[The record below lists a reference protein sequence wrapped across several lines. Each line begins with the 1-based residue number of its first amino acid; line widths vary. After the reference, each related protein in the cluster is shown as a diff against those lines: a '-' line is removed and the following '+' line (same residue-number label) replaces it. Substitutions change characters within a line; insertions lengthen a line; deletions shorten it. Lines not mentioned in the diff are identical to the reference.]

1 MSLFTKSKLKI
12 KPHTSSMREQHRI
25 AGNNFAKPQ
34 TNQSEESN
42 ISFKHILQETLY
54 NSLSQAIIKIFFS
67 PHFILKL
74 FLSLFVIVTS
84 GLASYLA
91 IESTMNYFTYGV
103 TTTSRTVYEAP
114 TLFPKVTFCN
124 ANKFTTKYSRKFF
137 QNHPKYVSFEYVP
150 DGERKDISHDLND
163 VLVHCS
169 FNREECNASDFT
181 WSYDERY
188 GNCYTFNSNFASDGS
203 QVDLK
208 KTSISGSDFGL
219 QLSLY
224 VNIYEELLEYV
235 NNSGAI
241 IRIGN
246 SSYSTYYSNDGL
258 FVPPGFSTYI
268 RVKREFKSMLPKPYS
283 HCEQDRN
290 LPKLRTNTDAY
301 FLNLK
306 DKLPYAYTQQ
316 LCLIECLDRI
326 AIEKFDCSLP
336 FDLSH
341 LNVNVCGP
349 SIIDRIEKYFISNV
363 NEIFGACL
371 PKCPFECNQTIYKT
385 SLSFVSIIGNK
396 MYMSI
401 IRNNSNLMSD
411 FVNRTIDSA
420 QAEKSFVNVYVYY
433 ESLSYTESSETPQM
447 NVIQLLASIGG
458 HLGLFLGVSVFSLAE
473 MVEVFIEIFYFV
485 KK

>member
-1 MSLFTKSKLKI
+1 MSLFTKATLKI
-12 KPHTSSMREQHRI
+12 TPSPSSIQT
-25 AGNNFAKPQ
+25 NNTFAKPQ
-34 TNQSEESN
+34 MNQSEEANESKN
-42 ISFKHILQETLY
+42 SFKHILKETLY
-54 NSLSQAIIKIFFS
+54 NSLCQAIIKIIFS
-67 PHFILKL
+67 PHLIVKL
-74 FLSLFVIVTS
+74 FLILFVLVTS

-91 IESTMNYFTYGV
+91 IESIMNYFTYGV

-137 QNHPKYVSFEYVP
+137 QNHSKYVLFAYVP
-150 DGERKDISHDLND
+150 NDERKAISHDLD
-163 VLVHCS
+163 DILVDCS

-224 VNIYEELLEYV
+224 VNIYEELMEYV

-246 SSYSTYYSNDGL
+246 SSYSTYYSNDGI
-258 FVPPGFSTYI
+258 FVPSGFSTYI

-283 HCEQDRN
+283 HCEQDIN
-290 LPKLRTNTDAY
+290 LPKLKTNTDAY

-306 DKLPYAYTQQ
+306 GKFPYAYTQQ
-316 LCLIECLDRI
+316 LCLIECLDSI
-326 AIEKFDCSLP
+326 SIEKFNCSLP

-341 LNVNVCGP
+341 LDVKVCGP
-349 SIIDRIEKYFISNV
+349 RIIDLIEKYFISNV
-363 NEIFGACL
+363 AEIFQFCL

-385 SLSFVSIIGNK
+385 SLSFVSIIGNNI
-396 MYMSI
+396 YRSI
-401 IRNNSNLMSD
+401 IRNNSNLALD
-411 FVNRTIDSA
+411 FVSRTIDSA
-420 QAEKSFVNVYVYY
+420 QAEKSFVNVYIYY
-433 ESLSYTESSETPQM
+433 ESLSYTESSEMPQM
-447 NVIQLLASIGG
+447 NVGQLLASIGG
-458 HLGLFLGVSVFSLAE
+458 NLGLFLGVSVFSLAE
-473 MVEVFIEIFYFV
+473 IVEVFIEIFYYV
-485 KK
+485 IN